1 MFLRKKSRAPQSAV
15 NHNIVFDSTFL
26 YPRRLNSTFNITEW
40 TMLQSKSNDAQ
51 PSSRRRSTRGVSR
64 MGVLIFL
71 SIGALT
77 AQQMGFFTNLLTED
91 DKLMVLESKMEK
103 EASRISDLT
112 KRLIRLEEAVPFN
125 RQADEEFYPFVIRDS
140 RRLADIQVDRGF
152 HVYDYLDLS
161 QADQSSRW
169 SKKHSLYLD
178 GHKIADAPCQ
188 EYSVECYKLKIL
200 QSFRT
205 VLKQSSADYFFY
217 MESDND
223 LCVSL
228 AEIRDLALHHRRYF
242 LATGIGFS
250 GWIMS
255 RGFLIDFLEIY
266 GNPSTPACPDC
277 VGWKLMH
284 AAGQWSVT
292 RPYLVSHSIQRGSGS
307 KALTLSSVDNGK
319 PLEKHLPRCFEPHR
333 AKWTDAKSQGNDIY
347 GWDYFDYE
355 ACPDSEIYP
364 CSSDAKQLFYHKELY
379 AGALVTESPNSNSTM
394 TITRRPPI
402 RTSPVSTKMELSS
415 TDSNSSKRLLRN

>member
-1 MFLRKKSRAPQSAV
+1 MVFLVILS
-15 NHNIVFDSTFL
+15 IIFL
-26 YPRRLNSTFNITEW
+26 YIAVLGPAL
-40 TMLQSKSNDAQ
+40 
-51 PSSRRRSTRGVSR
+51 R
-64 MGVLIFL
+64 MVFL
-71 SIGALT
+71 TNHDLAKEKMMAL
-77 AQQMGFFTNLLTED
+77 EH
-91 DKLMVLESKMEK
+91 KMERD
-103 EASRISDLT
+103 ASKLASSNKKQMKQDAGVISDLT
-112 KRLIRLEEAVPFN
+112 KRLHALEAAPFN
-125 RQADEEFYPFVIRDS
+125 PQVDVEFYPFVIRDS
-140 RRLADIQVDRGF
+140 RRLADTQVDRGF

-188 EYSVECYKLKIL
+188 EYRVECYKLKIL

-217 MESDND
+217 MESDNE

-292 RPYLVSHSIQRGSGS
+292 RPYLVSHSIQRGFG
-307 KALTLSSVDNGK
+307 V
-319 PLEKHLPRCFEPHR
+319 E
-333 AKWTDAKSQGNDIY
+333 
-347 GWDYFDYE
+347 
-355 ACPDSEIYP
+355 
-364 CSSDAKQLFYHKELY
+364 
-379 AGALVTESPNSNSTM
+379 
-394 TITRRPPI
+394 
-402 RTSPVSTKMELSS
+402 
-415 TDSNSSKRLLRN
+415 